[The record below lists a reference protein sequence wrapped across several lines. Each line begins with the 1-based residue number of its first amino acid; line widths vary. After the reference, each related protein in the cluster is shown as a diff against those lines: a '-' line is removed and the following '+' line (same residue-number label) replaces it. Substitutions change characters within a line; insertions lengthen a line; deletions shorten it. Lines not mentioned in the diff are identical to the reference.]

1 MVTPSGPPAG
11 AAAGADSG
19 TRAGSG
25 QAQPGAPGAPATGT
39 GPLLEIRDL
48 TLSFQTRYGL
58 VQALN
63 GVSLTVGHRERVGV
77 VGESGSGKSVTAQAV
92 LGLVPA
98 AEVSGEIYFDGEDLL
113 KVSPARLR
121 QVRGREIGYI
131 FQDPLSALDPVRTI
145 GDQISETLRIR
156 GVRKA
161 EAWRR
166 STDMLRRVGIRDAQH
181 RMDDYPH
188 QFSGGMRQ
196 RVMIAMALVAEPRL
210 VVADEPTTALDVRI
224 QAQVLDLLLELAEE
238 RSLSILFITHDLGVV
253 SGFAERVVVM
263 YAGRVLEEGPTDELF
278 YRSIHP
284 YTLGLLESL
293 PRIDGEIPSR
303 LTTIGGKPPSPADM
317 PPGCAFHPRC
327 RYALPVCAEEVPPLM
342 RPEGGSHASACHRAG
357 WLAEQPGVLR

>member
-1 MVTPSGPPAG
+1 
-11 AAAGADSG
+11 
-19 TRAGSG
+19 
-25 QAQPGAPGAPATGT
+25 
-39 GPLLEIRDL
+39 
-48 TLSFQTRYGL
+48 
-58 VQALN
+58 
-63 GVSLTVGHRERVGV
+63 
-77 VGESGSGKSVTAQAV
+77 AV

-166 STDMLRRVGIRDAQH
+166 STDMLRRGA
-181 RMDDYPH
+181 
-188 QFSGGMRQ
+188 
-196 RVMIAMALVAEPRL
+196 
-210 VVADEPTTALDVRI
+210 ADEPTTALDVRI